1 MPSTLWGQI
10 RSLLPAGE
18 EEQREHGRVPGT
30 ASADP
35 EAAPAELRGAGQG
48 KDSPVTPVLAS
59 AIMASEETEEEH
71 E

>member
-1 MPSTLWGQI
+1 MPSTLWGHIQTL
-10 RSLLPAGE
+10 RPVGE
-18 EEQREHGRVPGT
+18 EEQRERYQDAGGARP
-30 ASADP
+30 SP
-35 EAAPAELRGAGQG
+35 RPRAELRGAVQG